1 LLTILDEIVKWLMAL
16 LAPYATIPNST
27 FFILGVAGVL
37 GITSNLANRF
47 LVDMRAMKEMSAEVK
62 AWQEEFNKAR
72 KSGDK
77 QLLAKVTKKQAA
89 IMRLQSKM
97 TFDRMKVTLIFFIPF
112 LLVWNVL
119 SMFYGGGSE
128 RMFTAYSPFFVR
140 WLLEGPRLIPDVSL
154 PIKLSYFTWYLICS
168 FAISLP
174 TSRLLGTYPEQ
185 E

>member
-1 LLTILDEIVKWLMAL
+1 LTILDEITRWLMAAL
-16 LAPYATIPNST
+16 MPYAAIPNST
-27 FFILGVAGVL
+27 FFILGVASIL
-37 GITSNLANRF
+37 AITSNLANRF
-47 LVDMRAMKEMSAEVK
+47 LVDVRAMKGMSAEVK
-62 AWQEEFNKAR
+62 AWQTEFNKAR

-97 TFDRMKVTLIFFIPF
+97 MWDRMKVTLTFFIPF
-112 LLVWNVL
+112 ILVWNVL
-119 SMFYGGGSE
+119 SRFYGELSE
-128 RMFTAYSPFFVR
+128 RMFTAYSPFIAR
-140 WLLEGPRLIPDVSL
+140 WLLEGPPLAGGGIM
-154 PIKLSYFTWYLICS
+154 ISYFTWYLICS

>member
-1 LLTILDEIVKWLMAL
+1 MLTILEEIIKWLMAL

-27 FFILGVAGVL
+27 FFILGVAGIL

-47 LVDMRAMKEMSAEVK
+47 LVNMRAIREMSAEVK

-77 QLLAKVTKKQAA
+77 QLLAKATKKQAA

-97 TFDRMKVTLIFFIPF
+97 TWDRMKVTLTFFIPF

-119 SMFYGGGSE
+119 SMFYGGGPD
-128 RMFTAYSPFFVR
+128 RMFTAYSPFSVP
-140 WLLEGPRLIPDVSL
+140 WLLQGPSVISNILL